1 MIKLHSFRILSNK
14 FNTFILC
21 IGLMSAHIS
30 FADTAA
36 INLAAAASSDAYI
49 STAPYPNTTPT
60 AAPTDSASQSAGN
73 SQDNTADLWDRIRM
87 GFGMDTLD
95 TPLVETHIN
104 WYAQR
109 PDYVRRMVERSRRYL
124 YHILGEVEKRGMPTE
139 IALLPM
145 VESAFNPMAYSA
157 SHASGIWQFIP
168 STGKDFGL
176 KQNGW
181 YDGRRDIIAATD
193 AALDYLTKL
202 HDQFGTW
209 ELALAAYNCG
219 EGCVARA
226 IAKNQAQGL
235 PTDYLSLN
243 LPTETRHYVPKLLA
257 IKQIIIDPT
266 SVGLNLDS
274 IPNQAY
280 FTTVTLDKPIDVSLA
295 AKLANMPVNEFV
307 SLNPAYNKPVVR
319 SDTPAQLL
327 LPVDKVDTFSNN
339 LQNYDRPLVTWQ
351 VYAAKI
357 GERISTIAKK
367 FNVTVAWLKEHNPVQ
382 LSRKGKLTSDHAL
395 MVPLKGNT
403 ESAATLADKTGS
415 HNLTNKIALADT
427 TTGKHQ
433 EKDAPTL
440 DNSNISANSE
450 HSHQQDRAVREVTVK
465 KGDTLYNLSTRYH
478 VSTHDL
484 VLWNKIKHNQLKPG
498 QHVIVSAPDEH
509 HAASGKNAHKEKADK
524 NKDVKKADK
533 KSQEKREKTRH
544 YTVKKGDT
552 LSSIAQKNDIAIDDI
567 QHWNH
572 LKPHSTLKPGAKLV
586 LK

>member
-1 MIKLHSFRILSNK
+1 
-14 FNTFILC
+14 
-21 IGLMSAHIS
+21 
-30 FADTAA
+30 
-36 INLAAAASSDAYI
+36 
-49 STAPYPNTTPT
+49 
-60 AAPTDSASQSAGN
+60 
-73 SQDNTADLWDRIRM
+73 M

-403 ESAATLADKTGS
+403 DNTATIANKTDN
-415 HNLTNKIALADT
+415 HNISNKIALAET
-427 TTGKHQ
+427 STGKRQ

-440 DNSNISANSE
+440 DNSNASANAGHE
-450 HSHQQDRAVREVTVK
+450 YQKDRTPREITVK
-465 KGDTLYNLSTRYH
+465 KGDTLYNLSTHYH

-498 QHVIVSAPDEH
+498 QHLIVSAPDDH
-509 HAASGKNAHKEKADK
+509 HAASGKNAHNEKSDK

-533 KSQEKREKTRH
+533 KPQEKREKTRH
-544 YTVKKGDT
+544 YTVRKGDT

>member
-1 MIKLHSFRILSNK
+1 MIKLRNSEIFTNK
-14 FNTFILC
+14 FKQLLLC
-21 IGLMSAHIS
+21 LALLTPLSGIADSGIIS
-30 FADTAA
+30 S
-36 INLAAAASSDAYI
+36 AAASSN
-49 STAPYPNTTPT
+49 NTYAS
-60 AAPTDSASQSAGN
+60 AAPTSAAGN
-73 SQDNTADLWDRIRM
+73 AGIQNPATDQNDTTDLWDRIRM

-109 PDYVRRMVERSRRYL
+109 PEYVRRMVERSRRYL

-145 VESAFNPMAYSA
+145 VESAFNPMAYST
-157 SHASGIWQFIP
+157 SHASGIWQFVP
-168 STGKDFGL
+168 ATGKDFGL

-226 IAKNQAQGL
+226 IARNQAQGL

-257 IKQIIIDPT
+257 VKQIVADPE

-280 FTTVTLDKPIDVSLA
+280 FTTVTLTKPIDVSLA

-367 FNVTVAWLKEHNPVQ
+367 FGVTVAWLKEHNPIQ
-382 LSRKGKLTSDHAL
+382 LSHKGKLTSDHAL
-395 MVPLKGNT
+395 MVPLKGNADNT
-403 ESAATLADKTGS
+403 YATDKTGHS
-415 HNLTNKIALADT
+415 NTANNIALAAPGIVKVSMQDISGQDIPNKT
-427 TTGKHQ
+427 ARTEQSHR
-433 EKDAPTL
+433 EKTP
-440 DNSNISANSE
+440 
-450 HSHQQDRAVREVTVK
+450 REITVK
-465 KGDTLYNLSTRYH
+465 AGDTLYNLATRYQVTPH
-478 VSTHDL
+478 EL
-484 VLWNKIKHNQLKPG
+484 AQWNKIKHDKLKLGQTLIVAAPNEAHEAPG
-498 QHVIVSAPDEH
+498 KHEANGRQQK
-509 HAASGKNAHKEKADK
+509 SGKEP
-524 NKDVKKADK
+524 VK
-533 KSQEKREKTRH
+533 QEKPRH
-544 YTVKKGDT
+544 YIVKKGDT
-552 LSSIAQKNDIAIDDI
+552 LSSIAQKYDLAIDDI
-567 QHWNH
+567 QHWNK
-572 LKPHSTLKPGAKLV
+572 LKHHAVLQPGSKLLLKSG
-586 LK
+586 

>member
-1 MIKLHSFRILSNK
+1 MIELRNFETFPNK
-14 FNTFILC
+14 FKQFLLC
-21 IGLMSAHIS
+21 FGLLAPLASIADSGIIS
-30 FADTAA
+30 S
-36 INLAAAASSDAYI
+36 AAASSNNTYI
-49 STAPYPNTTPT
+49 STAPT
-60 AAPTDSASQSAGN
+60 SASGNANTQNSANDQG
-73 SQDNTADLWDRIRM
+73 DTADLWDRIRM

-95 TPLVETHIN
+95 TPLVATHIN

-109 PDYVRRMVERSRRYL
+109 PEYVRRMVERSRRYL

-145 VESAFNPMAYSA
+145 VESAFNPMAYST
-157 SHASGIWQFIP
+157 SHASGIWQFVP
-168 STGKDFGL
+168 ATGKDFGL

-202 HDQFGTW
+202 HNQFGTW

-257 IKQIIIDPT
+257 VKQIIADPE
-266 SVGLNLDS
+266 SAGLNLDS

-280 FTTVTLDKPIDVSLA
+280 FTTVTLTKPIDVSLA

-367 FNVTVAWLKEHNPVQ
+367 FGVTVTWLKEHNPIQ
-382 LSRKGKLTSDHAL
+382 LSHKGKLTSDHAL
-395 MVPLKGNT
+395 MVPLKGNADNT
-403 ESAATLADKTGS
+403 YATDKT
-415 HNLTNKIALADT
+415 NNKIALAEPGIVKVSMQDT
-427 TTGKHQ
+427 PGQGIPNKTARIEQSHQ
-433 EKDAPTL
+433 EKMP
-440 DNSNISANSE
+440 
-450 HSHQQDRAVREVTVK
+450 REITVK
-465 KGDTLYNLSTRYH
+465 AGDTLYNLATRYQVTAH
-478 VSTHDL
+478 EL
-484 VLWNKIKHNQLKPG
+484 AQWNKIKPNQLKLG
-498 QHVIVSAPDEH
+498 QTLIVAAPNDSHETSSKH
-509 HAASGKNAHKEKADK
+509 ETNDRQDKSGSR
-524 NKDVKKADK
+524 KADK
-533 KSQEKREKTRH
+533 KPVRQEKPRH
-544 YTVKKGDT
+544 YIVRKGDT
-552 LSSIAQKNDIAIDDI
+552 LSSIAQKYDLAIDDI
-567 QHWNH
+567 QRWNK
-572 LKPHSTLKPGAKLV
+572 LKHHAVLQPGSKLLLKSG
-586 LK
+586 

>member
-1 MIKLHSFRILSNK
+1 MIELRNFETFPNK
-14 FNTFILC
+14 FKQLLLC
-21 IGLMSAHIS
+21 LGLLAPLASI
-30 FADTAA
+30 ADSGI
-36 INLAAAASSDAYI
+36 INSAAASSNNTYA
-49 STAPYPNTTPT
+49 STSPASAASNTST
-60 AAPTDSASQSAGN
+60 QN
-73 SQDNTADLWDRIRM
+73 SSNDQNDTADLWDRIRM

-109 PDYVRRMVERSRRYL
+109 PEYVRRMVERSRRYL

-145 VESAFNPMAYSA
+145 VESAFNPMAYST
-157 SHASGIWQFIP
+157 SHASGIWQFVP
-168 STGKDFGL
+168 ATGKDFGL

-193 AALDYLTKL
+193 AALDYLSKL

-257 IKQIIIDPT
+257 VKQIIADPE

-280 FTTVTLDKPIDVSLA
+280 FTTVTLTKPIDVSLA

-357 GERISTIAKK
+357 GERITTIAKK
-367 FNVTVAWLKEHNPVQ
+367 FGVTVAWLKEHNPIH
-382 LSRKGKLTSDHAL
+382 LSHKGKLTSDHAL
-395 MVPLKGNT
+395 MVPLKEN
-403 ESAATLADKTGS
+403 ADNAYATDKTRPS
-415 HNLTNKIALADT
+415 NAVNKIALAEPGIMKVSLHDT
-427 TTGKHQ
+427 QSQDIPNKTGRTEQ
-433 EKDAPTL
+433 
-440 DNSNISANSE
+440 
-450 HSHQQDRAVREVTVK
+450 SHQGKMPREITVK
-465 KGDTLYNLSTRYH
+465 TGDTLYSLATRYQVTAH
-478 VSTHDL
+478 EL
-484 VLWNKIKHNQLKPG
+484 AQWNKIKPNQLKLG
-498 QHVIVSAPDEH
+498 QTLILTAPHDGHETSSKHETKDRLEKSASRKIEKKPL
-509 HAASGKNAHKEKADK
+509 KE
-524 NKDVKKADK
+524 
-533 KSQEKREKTRH
+533 EKPRH
-544 YTVKKGDT
+544 YIVKKGDT
-552 LSSIAQKNDIAIDDI
+552 LSSIAQKYDLAIADI
-567 QHWNH
+567 QRWNK
-572 LKPHSTLKPGAKLV
+572 LKHHAVLQPGSKLV
-586 LK
+586 LKSG